1 MTFSKQ
7 QGTVITCP
15 NCHTQFSAKIDQI
28 LDVQQDPTAK
38 MKLLTGQATSVQ
50 CPNCGFVLNVATPL
64 AYHDVSKELLLIH
77 VPMELNLSNDEQE
90 RIVGQ
95 MTRAITDSLPME
107 QRKGYLLNPRRTFTI
122 QGMIEAV
129 HEADGVTKEMLQA
142 RRQKVAFLQEL
153 LEAEDEQRDA
163 MIEEYDADLDE
174 EFFQMISVMI
184 ETALVNGQ
192 QQEAGYIAAVRDD
205 LLEKTTYGQEVLA
218 SMQAQEATV
227 QEVATALQAIGQNA
241 TRESILDLAV
251 EFGESDDHLQV
262 LVGFIRQAM
271 DYEFFNILAERIDS
285 SNSKKKRQSLRD
297 LRDKLL
303 SMTERFDQQRRAQIQ
318 QANAILQEMVNREDI
333 EQVIDQY
340 MPIINDMVI
349 AVLEANIQAAGEQG
363 NEELLGRL
371 SNIYELIRQNIQR
384 SAPRELQFI
393 NELLSME
400 NQTEMRLK
408 LLDEAP
414 DYGENLLRYMDAL
427 IEDLTSRGAD
437 AIVDQLVGLREEAE
451 RVIAEG

>member
-1 MTFSKQ
+1 
-7 QGTVITCP
+7 
-15 NCHTQFSAKIDQI
+15 
-28 LDVQQDPTAK
+28 

-64 AYHDVSKELLLIH
+64 AYHDASKELLLIH
-77 VPMELNLSNDEQE
+77 VPMELNLSNQEQE

-129 HEADGVTKEMLQA
+129 HEADGVTKEMLEA
-142 RRQKVAFLQEL
+142 RRQKVAFLQDL
-153 LEAEDEQRDA
+153 LEADDEQRDA
-163 MIEEYDADLDE
+163 MIEEYDADIDE
-174 EFFQMISVMI
+174 EFFQMMSVMM

-218 SMQAQEATV
+218 SLQAQEAIV
-227 QEVATALQAIGQNA
+227 QEVATTLQAMGQNA
-241 TRESILDLAV
+241 TRESILDLAS
-251 EFGESDDHLQV
+251 EFSESDDHLQV

-271 DYEFFNILAERIDS
+271 DYEFFNLLAERIDS

-340 MPIINDMVI
+340 MPIINDIVI
-349 AVLEANIQAAGEQG
+349 AVLEANIQAANEQG